1 MGQHTHVM
9 AMTGYNGADTQQIIK
24 QCGSHYQTKFQGMTG
39 KQISSLVSL
48 AANSRIELNI

>member
-1 MGQHTHVM
+1 M